1 MSNDRIARRFYLL
14 YLLYFCGLGLFHPY
28 VYIYLEQVGLS
39 KSFIGLLAFLGPLMA
54 MVFQFG
60 LGALGDLWGSSHR
73 VIQLA
78 ACSAGVVVTGMLLDW
93 PAVWF
98 LLVFPVFYGLHAA
111 IDPLINAMV
120 LTQER
125 DVGDVGGFGGK
136 RLWGSVGFIVGVIA
150 SGWFIDIWGLWLAFP
165 VYTVV
170 MLLVLIPAQGLSG
183 VRRSGVSFSQFL
195 TAVSRSLK
203 SPTYRRL
210 IFFFALWGIPFGGNF
225 VAFGL
230 YWEELGGSFFGLGIA
245 WVLAAVLEVP
255 LFWLS
260 ARFRDRINYRTL
272 LVVSSLAAAVR
283 WLAYPLLPELWM
295 WYLVQPLHAVMFVGL
310 SVGGVY
316 LIDRLSDPV
325 IRNTGQ
331 SLLAACVFG
340 LGSAVGNLLAGVVY
354 DAYGA
359 PVFYGL
365 LLILSLSAAALAA
378 WGLSPD
384 DQ

>member
-1 MSNDRIARRFYLL
+1 M
-14 YLLYFCGLGLFHPY
+14 
-28 VYIYLEQVGLS
+28 
-39 KSFIGLLAFLGPLMA
+39 
-54 MVFQFG
+54 
-60 LGALGDLWGSSHR
+60 
-73 VIQLA
+73 
-78 ACSAGVVVTGMLLDW
+78 
-93 PAVWF
+93 
-98 LLVFPVFYGLHAA
+98 
-111 IDPLINAMV
+111 
-120 LTQER
+120 
-125 DVGDVGGFGGK
+125 
-136 RLWGSVGFIVGVIA
+136 
-150 SGWFIDIWGLWLAFP
+150 
-165 VYTVV
+165 
-170 MLLVLIPAQGLSG
+170 
-183 VRRSGVSFSQFL
+183 
-195 TAVSRSLK
+195 
-203 SPTYRRL
+203 
-210 IFFFALWGIPFGGNF
+210 
-225 VAFGL
+225 AFGL

-272 LVVSSLAAAVR
+272 LVVSSLAAAAR